1 MPPLLSSSRPFAA
14 ARGTTPRALTTTDR
28 TTLVRT
34 LKDQGFLELKGAV
47 RTLTGLLGVSRAT
60 VYNNLHR

>member
-1 MPPLLSSSRPFAA
+1 M
-14 ARGTTPRALTTTDR
+14 TTTDR